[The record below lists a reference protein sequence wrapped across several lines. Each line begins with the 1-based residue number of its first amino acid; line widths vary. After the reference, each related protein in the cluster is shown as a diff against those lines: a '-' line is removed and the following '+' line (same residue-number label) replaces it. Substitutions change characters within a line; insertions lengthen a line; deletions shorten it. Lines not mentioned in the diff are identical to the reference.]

1 MSGEGAVRAP
11 GTSDASTYA
20 AAGVDITAGDTAV
33 ERIKRLVDSTRRPE
47 VLGGIGSFGGAF
59 RFDPSRYA
67 DPVLV
72 SSTDGVGT
80 KALVAQATGRYDT
93 IGIDLVAMCAD
104 DVVCSGAEPLFL
116 LDYVVT
122 SKLDPEQMEQLV
134 SGVAEGCRRAGCA
147 LVGGEM
153 AEHPGAMEP
162 GAFDLAGFCVGAV
175 DRTAMLGRERVEVG
189 DEIIGLA
196 SPGLRSNGYSLAR
209 HVLFERCGRSL
220 DDHAYEGAS
229 HSLADEL
236 MRPSVI
242 YAPAV
247 LGAIAA
253 ADVHAAAH
261 VTGGG
266 IEGNLARV
274 MPYGADAVVLRQS
287 FATPPIF
294 SEIQRLGTVNDEEMA
309 RVFNLGIGMLLV
321 VSRDGVDEAMD
332 ALDDAGC
339 DAALV
344 GGVVPGSGRVLLRD

>member
-1 MSGEGAVRAP
+1 MSAA
-11 GTSDASTYA
+11 TYS
-20 AAGVDITAGDTAV
+20 AAGVDIASGDAAV
-33 ERIKRLVDSTRRPE
+33 ERIRKIVGSASRPE

-59 RFDPSRYA
+59 RFDPSRYS

-80 KALVAQATGRYDT
+80 KALVALATGRYDT
-93 IGIDLVAMCAD
+93 VGIDLVAMCAD

-116 LDYVVT
+116 LDYIVT

-134 SGVAEGCRRAGCA
+134 SGVAEGCRLAGCA

-153 AEHPGAMEP
+153 AEHPDTMEP

-175 DRTAMLGRERVEVG
+175 DRTAMLGRDRVHVG
-189 DEIIGLA
+189 DEIIGLV

-220 DDHAYEGAS
+220 EDPAYEGAS

-247 LGAIAA
+247 LAATGA

-266 IEGNLARV
+266 IPGNLARV
-274 MPYGADAVVLRQS
+274 LPDGADAVVLRRS

-294 SEIQRLGTVNDEEMA
+294 SEIQRLGNVNDDEMA
-309 RVFNLGIGMLLV
+309 RVFNLGLGMFLV
-321 VSRDGVDEAMD
+321 VSPDTVEEAVE
-332 ALDDAGC
+332 ALEDAGC
-339 DAALV
+339 QAAVV
-344 GGVVPGSGRVLLRD
+344 GSVVHGSGRVHLAG